1 MEEFSTNETVED
13 FKFLD
18 HDVSRVVIEK
28 NVVDF
33 QTIPSNPIWSG
44 NGEEF
49 NDFLVFL
56 VSNFNSCSIA
66 VKRTIKMTNYKFRYI

>member
-33 QTIPSNPIWSG
+33 QTIPSNPI
-44 NGEEF
+44 
-49 NDFLVFL
+49 
-56 VSNFNSCSIA
+56 
-66 VKRTIKMTNYKFRYI
+66 